1 MTRRSGIYRSFFFTS
16 VLIRVQGYFL
26 SNEKFAILC
35 YLSPKYGI
43 LKDNLLYNF

>member
-1 MTRRSGIYRSFFFTS
+1 MTRRSGIYRSFFLTS
-16 VLIRVQGYFL
+16 VLIRGQGYFL

-43 LKDNLLYNF
+43 LKENLLYNF